1 LLFSTKAI
9 MNKLP
14 NQIRAQI
21 LSMLVE
27 GSSLRSIS
35 RITGVSINTVTK
47 LLVDAG
53 KVCSDFHDENVK
65 GVISKSIQ
73 CDEIWSFCYAKERN
87 VKGAV
92 AAPEGSGDVW
102 TWTAIDSDTK
112 LIATWLV
119 GSRDT
124 YAATMFLRD
133 LRSRLVGNPQITTD
147 GHKAYPQAMAQAFGT
162 EIDYAQLI
170 KVFGP
175 TPAGKDNRY
184 SPPSV
189 IGTEIKVVS
198 GNPDTDHINT
208 SFVERQNLTMRM
220 SMRRYTR
227 LTNAFSK
234 KYENHCHAL
243 ALYFFHYNWIRIH
256 KTLRVTPA
264 MASNLTTTLMS
275 WETIIELMDHAEQK
289 AIVAKRWAKA
299 KELP

>member
-1 LLFSTKAI
+1 

-14 NQIRAQI
+14 NQVRVQI

-53 KVCSDFHDENVK
+53 KACSDFHDENVK
-65 GVISKSIQ
+65 GVASQNIQ
-73 CDEIWSFCYAKERN
+73 CDEIWSFNYAKQKN
-87 VKGAV
+87 VPGAV
-92 AAPEGSGDVW
+92 AAPEMAGDVW

-124 YAATMFLRD
+124 FAATTFLRD
-133 LRSRLVGNPQITTD
+133 LRSRVVGMPQITTD
-147 GHKAYPQAMAQAFGT
+147 GHSPYQQAMALAFGPD
-162 EIDYAQLI
+162 IDYAQLI
-170 KVFGP
+170 KIFGP
-175 TPAGKDNRY
+175 APSGKDNRY

-189 IGTEIKVVS
+189 IGTKTNVIT
-198 GNPDTDHINT
+198 GNPDMTKVNT

-227 LTNAFSK
+227 LTNGFSK
-234 KYENHCHAL
+234 KFENHCHAL
-243 ALYFFHYNWIRIH
+243 ALYFFHYNWMRIH

-264 MASNLTTTLMS
+264 MASKLTTTLKS
-275 WETIIELMDHAEQK
+275 WDEILKTVDTAEQK
-289 AIVAKRWAKA
+289 ATVARRWAKA
-299 KELP
+299 NELPQSN